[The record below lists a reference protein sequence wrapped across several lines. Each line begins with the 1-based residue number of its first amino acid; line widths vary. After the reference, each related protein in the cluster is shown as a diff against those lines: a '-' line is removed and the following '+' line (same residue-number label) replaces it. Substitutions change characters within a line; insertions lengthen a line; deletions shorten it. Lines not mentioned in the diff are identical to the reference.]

1 MGGESRTS
9 DCGRNGKAERA
20 GSGETSGASGRNEKT
35 CREKIYNRL
44 NGLNKEDF
52 LATLATIKQ
61 ELQDGRTWETATTKK
76 LNKCVR

>member
-1 MGGESRTS
+1 MGGAS
-9 DCGRNGKAERA
+9 DCGV
-20 GSGETSGASGRNEKT
+20 SGRNEKA